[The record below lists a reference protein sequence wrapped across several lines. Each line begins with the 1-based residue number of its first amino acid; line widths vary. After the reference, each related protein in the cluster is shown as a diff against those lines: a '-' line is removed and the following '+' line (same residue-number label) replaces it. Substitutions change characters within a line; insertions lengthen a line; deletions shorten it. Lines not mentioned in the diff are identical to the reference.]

1 MKTYDIT
8 ISRDFFY
15 DYEVK
20 ANSEEE
26 AIQKAYDDWNGESDD
41 VELTKEECYSSN
53 CVDCEEVEE

>member
-8 ISRDFFY
+8 IIRDFFY

-26 AIQKAYDDWNGESDD
+26 AIQKAYDDWDGESDD
-41 VELTKEECYSSN
+41 VDLTKEECYSSN
-53 CVDCEEVEE
+53 CVDCEEIEE

>member
-53 CVDCEEVEE
+53 CVDCEEIEE